1 MATFRA
7 YAKVLEPDDPTMRIY
22 EAGLSG
28 CPGEPGMPLA
38 EVLRRSGG
46 DYQTTTPLV
55 PRMRDDIREVAE
67 FTSDAE
73 LLKIAEMTEV
83 PVSLEHLR
91 GLDPQT
97 RIIIR
102 SELSYEGDETSQV
115 SAATRPRHALA
126 TVMPDG
132 TVIPGD
138 VRPLG
143 RLDPHPQVTDC
154 LARPQLTW
162 RAQTPPKMAGG
173 TSFANYRSNS
183 ASSS

>member
-22 EAGLSG
+22 EAGLRA

-46 DYQTTTPLV
+46 VYQTTTPLI
-55 PRMRDDIREVAE
+55 PHMRDDIREVAE
-67 FTSDAE
+67 LTSDAE
-73 LLKIAEMTEV
+73 LLKIAELTEV

-102 SELSYEGDETSQV
+102 SELSYEGDEASRV

-143 RLDPHPQVTDC
+143 RLDPHPPGDRLLGQVTTNV
-154 LARPQLTW
+154 ARHT
-162 RAQTPPKMAGG
+162 G
-173 TSFANYRSNS
+173 
-183 ASSS
+183 